1 MIPPLLAALGLATAG
16 APPPALSV
24 TFPDRTNPNY
34 YNVMTCR
41 GALVRRT
48 RLRVGR
54 DGAPATKNGEV
65 VFRCDGPMTTHV
77 ERIEREP
84 THYRDTDWA
93 WRFESA
99 DGREILSGYGAKML
113 SPPRQGLGF
122 YVREGYL
129 DP

>member
-1 MIPPLLAALGLATAG
+1 MIPSLLAALGLAAG

-24 TFPDRTNPNY
+24 TFPDRSNPNY
-34 YNVMTCR
+34 YNVMSCR

-48 RLRVGR
+48 RLRIGK
-54 DGAPATKNGEV
+54 DGTPATKNGEV
-65 VFRCDGPMTTHV
+65 VFRCDGPMTTRV

-84 THYRDTDWA
+84 AHYRDTDWA
-93 WRFESA
+93 WRFEDA
-99 DGREILSGYGAKML
+99 DGHEILSGYGAKML